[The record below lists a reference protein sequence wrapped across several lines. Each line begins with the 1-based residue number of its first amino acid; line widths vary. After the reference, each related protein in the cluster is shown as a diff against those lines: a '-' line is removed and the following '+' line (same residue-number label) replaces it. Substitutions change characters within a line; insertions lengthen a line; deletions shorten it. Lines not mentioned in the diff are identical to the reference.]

1 VNKKVQSVNIDLAM
15 VAKLY
20 SSLNEYLN
28 TIRDQFDD
36 FKKCAIDLGGCS
48 SYQQEKKNKKRK
60 V

>member
-1 VNKKVQSVNIDLAM
+1 MNKKVQSVNIDLAM
-15 VAKLY
+15 IVKLY

-48 SYQQEKKNKKRK
+48 SYLQEKKE
-60 V
+60 